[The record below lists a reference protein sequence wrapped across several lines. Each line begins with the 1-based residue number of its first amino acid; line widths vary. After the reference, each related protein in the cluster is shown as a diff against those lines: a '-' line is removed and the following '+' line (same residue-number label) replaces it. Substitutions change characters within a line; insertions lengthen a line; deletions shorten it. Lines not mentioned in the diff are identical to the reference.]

1 MNSKLRTPTK
11 SVFPYR
17 LHHLIL
23 GFMLLFSLLPNSVS
37 SFSPV
42 SQATQAALPAF
53 PGAEG
58 FGALAL
64 GGRGGK
70 VIEVTNLNDSGA
82 GSLRAA
88 IETSGPR
95 LVVFKL
101 GGVIRLA
108 SPLKIT
114 QPFVTIAGQTA
125 PGDGITITGHYLSVQ
140 ASHVVIRYLRLR
152 QTEDGLNLVGA
163 NATNV
168 VIDHVSSSWGKDENM
183 STYASSSAESA
194 IVRDVTFQSLL
205 LSEGLLSHSKG
216 LLLGNS
222 TRLSLHKTLFAHNEE
237 RNPRCQRGQVDVAY
251 TVVYNHGNTAVWC
264 NSAHGAVQL
273 NYIGNTIIPGPNT
286 RLDRPD
292 VLLEGSTIGYF
303 EGNVGMKGALVVSG
317 RTTNS
322 RFAFPLIS
330 AASVE
335 EVLNQAG
342 DSAALT
348 CAGEWRPRRDVVDQR
363 IVQEVRTRT
372 GRLTSTIPAGG
383 IPPHAAGTP
392 CLDTD
397 RDGMPDEFEQRAG
410 LNPTNPAD
418 GGQDS
423 DGDGYTNV
431 EEYLNGAPT
440 TTTNQPPL
448 IEAGADQT
456 ITLPATVTLVG
467 TAQDDGLPASQLVS
481 TWSMVAGPGAVI
493 FSTSNALNTTVA
505 FSVPGLYTLQLT
517 VSDGAL
523 SSSDTLRI
531 TVNPPAATNQPPT
544 VSAGNDATV
553 VVNSPLTLRGRI
565 SDDGLPSGQLTSLWS
580 MVSGPGVVSFVNPN
594 AAESVVTFGV
604 PGTYTLQLSANDGA
618 LSASDTVVI
627 TVNSP
632 TPTNQPPSVNAGAD
646 MVITLPAAA
655 TLNGTITDDA
665 LPNNELIVNWS
676 QVSGPGTTSFGN
688 PNGSTTTA
696 TFSTPGLYTL
706 QLTVSDGALISSDT
720 VIVTVNPAATTNQP
734 PYVNA
739 GNDAVITLPAG
750 LTLDGTVNDD
760 GLPNNQLN
768 VLWRL
773 VNGPGAVNFGNPNA
787 VDTTATFS
795 VAGSYTLQLAASDG
809 VLSGSDTLLVTVNP
823 TSSGVASVS
832 VRVAAKEDDAEQRSS
847 SKPDLTSSDLE
858 LVTDST
864 VQIVGMRFRNVV
876 IPKGATITNAYLQ
889 FQTDETD
896 SRQVNLFIQGEASD
910 NGAIF
915 AATTNNLSARP
926 RTAAVVNW
934 APAPWLTVDVAGP
947 DQRTPNLASVVQ
959 EIVNRPGWQ
968 PGNAVVILIT
978 GTGRRTAEA
987 YDGAPTAAPLLYIE
1001 YR

>member
-1 MNSKLRTPTK
+1 MDSKLRTPTK
-11 SVFPYR
+11 SVLRYR
-17 LHHLIL
+17 LHPLVL
-23 GFMLLFSLLPNSVS
+23 CFTLLFLLLPSSVA

-42 SQATQAALPAF
+42 PQSTPAPLPAF

-70 VIEVTNLNDSGA
+70 VIEVTNVNDSGP

-88 IETSGPR
+88 IETPGPR
-95 LVVFKL
+95 FVVFKL

-114 QPFVTIAGQTA
+114 QPFITIAGQTA
-125 PGDGITITGHYLSVQ
+125 PGDGITITGHFLSVQ

-168 VIDHVSSSWGKDENM
+168 VIDHVSSAWGKDENM

-194 IVRDVTFQSLL
+194 IVRDVTLQSLL
-205 LSEGLLSHSKG
+205 LAEGLLSHSKG

-222 TRLSLHKTLFAHNEE
+222 TRLSVHKTLFAHNEE

-292 VLLEGSTIGYF
+292 VLLEGTTVGYF
-303 EGNVGMKGALVVSG
+303 EGNVGMKGALVVNG
-317 RTTNS
+317 RTTDS
-322 RFAFPLIS
+322 RFASPVITP
-330 AASVE
+330 ATAE

-348 CAGEWRPRRDVVDQR
+348 CGGEWRPRRDAVDQR
-363 IVQEVRTRT
+363 IVQEVRTRA

-392 CLDTD
+392 CPDAD
-397 RDGMPDEFEQRAG
+397 RDGMPDEYEQRTG

-431 EEYLNGAPT
+431 EEYLNGAPS
-440 TTTNQPPL
+440 TTTNQPPR

-456 ITLPATVTLVG
+456 ITLPATATLAGV
-467 TAQDDGLPASQLVS
+467 AQDDGLPANQLS
-481 TWSMVAGPGAVI
+481 SAWSVVAGPGAAA
-493 FSTSNALNTTVA
+493 FSTPNALNTTVT
-505 FSVPGLYTLQLT
+505 FSAPGLYTLQLTVSDGALSSNDTVRITVNPPAATNQPPTVTAGDDATVAVNSSLTLRGRVTDDGLPNGQLSSLWSVVTGPGAVSFINPNAAESVATFGAPGSYTLQLRASDGPLSSSDTVIITVNSSAPTNQTPSVNAGADTVITLPAAATLTGAITDDALPNNELIVNWLQVSGPGAASFSNPNGSTTIVNFNTPGLYTLQLT

-523 SSSDTLRI
+523 SSSDT
-531 TVNPPAATNQPPT
+531 
-544 VSAGNDATV
+544 
-553 VVNSPLTLRGRI
+553 
-565 SDDGLPSGQLTSLWS
+565 
-580 MVSGPGVVSFVNPN
+580 
-594 AAESVVTFGV
+594 
-604 PGTYTLQLSANDGA
+604 
-618 LSASDTVVI
+618 
-627 TVNSP
+627 
-632 TPTNQPPSVNAGAD
+632 
-646 MVITLPAAA
+646 
-655 TLNGTITDDA
+655 
-665 LPNNELIVNWS
+665 
-676 QVSGPGTTSFGN
+676 
-688 PNGSTTTA
+688 
-696 TFSTPGLYTL
+696 
-706 QLTVSDGALISSDT
+706 
-720 VIVTVNPAATTNQP
+720 VIVTVNPGVTTNQP
-734 PYVNA
+734 PRVNA
-739 GNDAVITLPAG
+739 GNDAAITLPAG
-750 LTLDGTVNDD
+750 VTLAGAVSDD

-768 VLWRL
+768 VLWLL
-773 VNGPGAVNFGNPNA
+773 VNGPGAVSFGNPNT

-809 VLSGSDTLLVTVNP
+809 VLNSSDTLLVTVNP
-823 TSSGVASVS
+823 ASGGVASVR
-832 VRVAAKEDDAEQRSS
+832 VRVAASEDDAEQRSN
-847 SKPDLTSSDLE
+847 SKADLTSSDLE
-858 LVTDST
+858 LVTDSA

-896 SRQVNLFIQGEASD
+896 SRQLNLFIQGEASD
-910 NGAIF
+910 NGAAF
-915 AATTNNLSARP
+915 AATTNNLSVRP

-934 APAPWLTVDVAGP
+934 APAPWSTVGAAGP
-947 DQRTPNLASVVQ
+947 DQQTPNLAAVVQ

-968 PGNAVVILIT
+968 PGNAIVILIT
-978 GTGRRTAEA
+978 GTGKRTAES
-987 YDGAPTAAPLLYIE
+987 YNGAPAAAPLLYIE